1 MLVKYMGP
9 SYLRLS
15 NSWNDEQSGF
25 AVVNTTVIVVRP
37 HAQQHTSSLEVFPP
51 EFLLT
56 SSRSA

>member
-1 MLVKYMGP
+1 MGP

-15 NSWNDEQSGF
+15 NGNDEQSGF